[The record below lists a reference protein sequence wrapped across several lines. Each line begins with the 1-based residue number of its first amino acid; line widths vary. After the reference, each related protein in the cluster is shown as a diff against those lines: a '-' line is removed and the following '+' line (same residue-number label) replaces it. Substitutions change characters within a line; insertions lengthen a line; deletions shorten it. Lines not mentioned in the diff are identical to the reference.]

1 MTDIAEAVARLRAGD
16 VVAFPTETVYGLG
29 ADARRPDAVA
39 RIFET
44 KGRPRFDPLI
54 VHVAS
59 VEAARDWTAYW
70 PDSAARLA
78 DRFWPGPLT
87 LVVPKVDAIPDL
99 VTAGRST
106 VGLRVPAHPVAQ
118 NLLRSFDGP
127 IAAPSANRF
136 GRVSPTRAEHV
147 RAQLAG
153 VLVVDG
159 GPCEV
164 GVESTIVGF
173 DADGPLLLRPGG
185 LSLEAITEVS
195 GPIRIPTKNDPSA
208 SPGRAAKHYATAT
221 PLFLEGFDPP
231 PAGARI
237 GHLAFR
243 TAPADA
249 FVSEILSPTGDLR
262 EAAANLFAAMRR
274 LDAAGVD
281 AIWAEAVPER
291 GLGLAIMDRLRRARA
306 RNPG

>member
-1 MTDIAEAVARLRAGD
+1 MTQVAEAVACLLAGD

-39 RIFET
+39 RIFEK

-54 VHVAS
+54 VHVADAR
-59 VEAARDWTAYW
+59 AAREWAARW
-70 PDSAARLA
+70 PDAAARLA

-99 VTAGRST
+99 VTAGRAT

-118 NLLRSFDGP
+118 DILRAFDGP

-136 GRVSPTRAEHV
+136 GRVSPTRADHV
-147 RAQLAG
+147 KEQLPG

-159 GPCEV
+159 GPCAV
-164 GVESTIVGF
+164 GVESTIIGF
-173 DADGPLLLRPGG
+173 DDDGPLLLRPGG
-185 LSLEAITEVS
+185 LSLEALTEVS
-195 GPIRIPTKNDPSA
+195 GPLRTPTEDDPSA

-221 PLFLEGFDPP
+221 PLFLEGLDEPP
-231 PAGARI
+231 TGARI
-237 GHLAFR
+237 GYLAFR
-243 TAPADA
+243 GVTRDA
-249 FVSEILSPTGDLR
+249 FVAEILSPTGNLR

-306 RNPG
+306 KNPG